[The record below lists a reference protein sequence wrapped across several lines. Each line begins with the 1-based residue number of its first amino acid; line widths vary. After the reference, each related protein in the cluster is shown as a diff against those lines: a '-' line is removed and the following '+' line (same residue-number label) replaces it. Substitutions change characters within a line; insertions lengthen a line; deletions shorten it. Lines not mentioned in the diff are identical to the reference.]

1 MNGNRSR
8 DYKDRFSL
16 SHRRGCLRLLLI
28 LTFPCLVQAFL
39 VSCERPDPEV
49 TVISNTD
56 EVSLTPLAGQSVF
69 GGQIQESPPTPLV
82 HRTITP
88 LPTYFGTPTPDPTRQ
103 GSGDGSANY
112 GVHVV
117 SLGETLSQIAQ
128 SYGTTVDEL
137 VRINNLGDSDLLAI
151 GQQIMVPGGT
161 MTFSPSFKSIPDSE
175 LVYGPGV
182 KGFDVLVTSA
192 ANGGYLSSYQDEV
205 EGVLLDGP
213 AIVQLVADRQFV
225 NPRLLLALLEHKSSW
240 VTRPDAGDD
249 GYPLGYVRQGYE
261 GLYQQLSWAAN
272 KLLLGYY
279 GRSEGGLVSF
289 DLADGKRINFAPDIN
304 DGTAGIQLFF
314 ASLPSATYESWLAD
328 VGSDGI
334 FSTYN
339 KLFGN
344 PFAYTVDPLW
354 PAELAQPA
362 LSLPWPTGET
372 WYFTGGPHGGWADGS
387 AWAALDFAPAH
398 EQLGCYQSDA
408 WVTAVVDGLIT
419 RSDMGG
425 VVIDVDGDGF
435 PGTGWTI
442 YYLHLDSRDRVP
454 AGTYVHAGDSLGHAS
469 CEGGFSNGT
478 HIHIARAY
486 NGRWVSADGNLP
498 FVLGGWISE
507 GLGQEYDGLLVRGD
521 AVKEACECRE
531 ESNAILAD

>member
-1 MNGNRSR
+1 MRNNRSR
-8 DYKDRFSL
+8 DSKGPSTLR
-16 SHRRGCLRLLLI
+16 HRRGCLRLLLI
-28 LTFPCLVQAFL
+28 LTLLGLVQVFL
-39 VSCERPDPEV
+39 VSCERPDPDV
-49 TVISNTD
+49 TVISTTA
-56 EVSLTPLAGQSVF
+56 EAGFVPLAQQGGVGNQGQVP
-69 GGQIQESPPTPLV
+69 PPTPLI
-82 HRTITP
+82 HRTMTP
-88 LPTYFGTPTPDPTRQ
+88 FPTYFGTPTPDPTRQ
-103 GSGDGSANY
+103 GPGDGSSNY
-112 GVHVV
+112 DIHVV

-128 SYGTTVDEL
+128 TYGTSVDEL
-137 VRINNLGDSDLLAI
+137 VSINSLGDSDLLAI
-151 GQQIMVPGGT
+151 GQQILVPGGST
-161 MTFSPSFKSIPDSE
+161 TVSPSFKSIPDSE

-182 KGFDVLVTSA
+182 KGFDVFSTTA
-192 ANGGYLSSYQDEV
+192 AFGGYLSSYQEEV
-205 EGVLLDGP
+205 EGMLISGP

-225 NPRLLLALLEHKSSW
+225 NPRLLLALLEHKSGW
-240 VTRPDAGDD
+240 LTNPAAIDD
-249 GYPLGYVRQGYE
+249 EYPLGYIRQGYE

-272 KLLLGYY
+272 KLNHGYY
-279 GRSEGGLVSF
+279 GRAEGGLLSF
-289 DLADGKRINFAPDIN
+289 DLADGNRINFAPDIN
-304 DGTAGIQLFF
+304 DGTAGIQIFY

-328 VGSDGI
+328 VGPDG
-334 FSTYN
+334 FYTTFN

-354 PAELAQPA
+354 PADLAQPA
-362 LSLPWPTGET
+362 LGLPWPVGET

-387 AWAALDFAPAH
+387 AWAALDFAPEH

-408 WVTAVVDGLIT
+408 WVTAIVDGLIT

-442 YYLHLDSRDRVP
+442 YYLHLESRDRVP
-454 AGTYVHAGDSLGHAS
+454 AGTYVRAGDRLGHAS

-486 NGRWVSADGNLP
+486 NGRWVSADGGLP
-498 FVLGGWISE
+498 FVMEGWISE
-507 GLGQEYDGLLVRGD
+507 GLGREYDGLLVRGD